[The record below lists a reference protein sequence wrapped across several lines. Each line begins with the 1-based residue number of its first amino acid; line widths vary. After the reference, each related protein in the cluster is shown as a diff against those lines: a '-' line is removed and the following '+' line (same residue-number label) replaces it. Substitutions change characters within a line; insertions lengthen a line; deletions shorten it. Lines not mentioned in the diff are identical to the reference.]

1 MRIPLSC
8 LKSFGFTELKM
19 LSSKNS
25 PPSLAKQILSGPKIP
40 SPSLIQAKQAA
51 AAAAAAKLLNA
62 NTNIS
67 ISKVSSLNNRGLPPA
82 LPLPLAKKYWINDVQ
97 VEMLGNNDEEE
108 DYLEEDHH
116 PHNQQRYSAPHPQ
129 RPLKS
134 VAPPPRQSMS
144 SIKQEQP
151 LRKPPP
157 MKMGI
162 IQPQNVN
169 SKKFT
174 LPQKFTPPP
183 VPALKQMPNLSQAK
197 RPKMEVDEEE
207 EENTVEP
214 VIEYY
219 DDMED
224 GAEGDEAEDNN
235 CVNFL

>member
-1 MRIPLSC
+1 
-8 LKSFGFTELKM
+8 
-19 LSSKNS
+19 
-25 PPSLAKQILSGPKIP
+25 
-40 SPSLIQAKQAA
+40 
-51 AAAAAAKLLNA
+51 
-62 NTNIS
+62 
-67 ISKVSSLNNRGLPPA
+67 
-82 LPLPLAKKYWINDVQ
+82 
-97 VEMLGNNDEEE
+97 
-108 DYLEEDHH
+108 
-116 PHNQQRYSAPHPQ
+116 
-129 RPLKS
+129 
-134 VAPPPRQSMS
+134 
-144 SIKQEQP
+144 
-151 LRKPPP
+151 